1 MVDCQIRTSDVTN
14 SAVLSAFLEVPREEF
29 VPDTLKPLA
38 YLDEELPL
46 ADGRFVAGPAALA
59 RLVQAL
65 SLNQSDVVLD
75 VGCGAGYSAGILSRI
90 VASVVALECDSDLAA
105 TASRTLSSLGYDNAV
120 VVEGDLVAGYP
131 GEGPYDAILVA
142 GSIAVAPETL
152 LGQLKPG
159 GRMVAVEGAGN
170 AAMAKLWVNDD
181 GDVSARRMFNCSLPP
196 LPGFER
202 KAEFAF

>member
-14 SAVLSAFLEVPREEF
+14 AAVLSAFLEAPREEF
-29 VPDTLKPLA
+29 VPNQLKQLA

-46 ADGRFVAGPAALA
+46 ANGRFVAGPAALA
-59 RLVQAL
+59 KLVQAL
-65 SLNQSDVVLD
+65 SLQPGDVVLD
-75 VGCGAGYSAGILSRI
+75 VGCGTGYSSAILSRI
-90 VASVVALECDSDLAA
+90 VASVVALECDSGLAE
-105 TASRTLSSLGYDNAV
+105 TASRNLAGLGYDNAV
-120 VVEGDLVAGYP
+120 VVEGDLAAGLP

-142 GSIAVAPETL
+142 GSIGVTPDAL
-152 LGQLKPG
+152 LKQLKPG

-170 AAMAKLWVNDD
+170 AAMARLWVNDD
-181 GDVSARRMFNCSLPP
+181 GDVSGRRMFNCALPA